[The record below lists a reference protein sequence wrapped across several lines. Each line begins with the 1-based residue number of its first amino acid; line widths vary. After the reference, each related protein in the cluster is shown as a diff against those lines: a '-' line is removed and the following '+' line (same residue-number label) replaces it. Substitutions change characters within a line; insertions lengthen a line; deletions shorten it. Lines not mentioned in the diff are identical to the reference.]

1 MLKRLVPVLAVLV
14 LGGCASDMEAD
25 DPFADMFGGVPED
38 RAARVAVEAAAHPL
52 GTEQNPVRVNMPA
65 GQRAYLS
72 RLRCAD
78 GKAPTFE
85 RLGSAGDGPYGT
97 IMDGYQ
103 VDCPGSQPATNV
115 IYLDMYHPSHVETK
129 APPGYTIV
137 P

>member
-1 MLKRLVPVLAVLV
+1 MLKRLAPVLAVLA
-14 LGGCASDMEAD
+14 LGGCASGMEAD

-38 RAARVAVEAAAHPL
+38 RAARVAAAASAHPL

-65 GQRAYLS
+65 GQRAYLA

-78 GKAPTFE
+78 GKAPTFH
-85 RLGSAGDGPYGT
+85 RIGSAGDGPYGT

-115 IYLDMYHPSHVETK
+115 IFLDMYHPNHVETK

>member
-1 MLKRLVPVLAVLV
+1 MLKRFAPCVALLV
-14 LGGCASDMEAD
+14 LGGCASGMESD
-25 DPFADMFGGVPED
+25 DPFADIFGGVPEG
-38 RAARVAVEAAAHPL
+38 RATRVAAQVAAYPL
-52 GTEQNPVRVNMPA
+52 GSEENPVRVNMPA

-78 GKAPTFE
+78 GKAPTFH
-85 RLGSAGDGPYGT
+85 RIGSAGDGPYGT

-103 VDCPGSQPATNV
+103 VDCPGSQPASNV
-115 IYLDMYHPSHVETK
+115 IFLDMYHPNHVETK